1 MKKIIPICIVGILL
15 CTTFGAVAQSGD
27 EKNQGN
33 DMATHTV
40 IGEYGTA
47 TWCGYCKYVHGALKA
62 LYKGGWHDFY
72 YVSFVCDKN
81 THAYTRAITEL
92 GLTGYPTVFWD
103 GKYRTDVGSTSSI
116 PGDMSRFNSS
126 IITCG
131 ARTVPNIDLTVST
144 VWLGSA
150 TMNITVTVTNNQAS
164 PYSGYLRCYVTEIES
179 SMGWYDTA
187 GHLYTFPFLQ
197 YAFNQAISV
206 PASGSWSSSM
216 IWNGALFNDGYGHT
230 FAGLTQDN
238 AFVIAAVFASSG
250 GYVDETA
257 GVRVGSN
264 RPPNAPSSPNPAN
277 GATNVKLDPTLSWQC
292 SDPDWFD
299 TLYYDV
305 YFEKDDATPDVLVS
319 DDQTGTTYVPGDLDL
334 ESTYY
339 WQIVVHDDKG
349 ATVSGPV
356 WQFTTRGNSAPNIPS
371 NPNPANESTDVPL
384 NKILSWTGGDPDGDT
399 VRYDVYFGETSPP
412 PKVVSNQTGTSYTPG
427 TMTPLT
433 THYWKIVSWDSFGL
447 SSVGPIWEFTTSTAP
462 NDPPVIPTLTGP
474 SEGKVGETYTYNVTT
489 TDPEENQIYFYVD
502 WADGTNSGWLGPY
515 ASGHLLTV
523 DHEWSEKGTF
533 TIRAKAKDEHDSES
547 DWATLTVTMPLKF
560 RITTPFLSWL
570 FEQFPNAF
578 PLLRYLLRA

>member
-1 MKKIIPICIVGILL
+1 MKKLIPICIVGILL

-27 EKNQGN
+27 EKNQEN

-47 TWCGYCKYVHGALKA
+47 TWCGYCKYAHGALKA

-81 THAYTRAITEL
+81 THAYARAVSEL

-103 GKYRTDVGSTSSI
+103 GKYRTNVGAGSI
-116 PGDMSRFNSS
+116 PSAMASYNSS
-126 IITCG
+126 IIACG
-131 ARTVPNIDLTVST
+131 ARTVPNIDLAIST

-164 PYSGYLRCYVTEIES
+164 PYSGYLRCYVTEIAS

-187 GHLYTFPFLQ
+187 GDLYTFPFLE

-206 PASGSWSSSM
+206 PASGVWSSSM
-216 IWNGALFNDGYGHT
+216 VWNGALFNTGYGQT
-230 FAGLTQDN
+230 YAGLTQDN

-250 GYVDETA
+250 GYVDEAA
-257 GVRVGSN
+257 GVRVGNN
-264 RPPNAPSSPNPAN
+264 RPPNAPSTPNPAN
-277 GATNVKLDPTLSWQC
+277 GATNVKINPTLSWQC

-305 YFEKDDATPDVLVS
+305 YLEKDDSTPDVLVS
-319 DDQTGTTYVPGDLDL
+319 DDQTGTTYIPGDLDL

-356 WQFTTRGNSAPNIPS
+356 WQFTTRGNSAPNTPS
-371 NPNPANESTDVPL
+371 NPNPANGSTDVPL

-412 PKVVSNQTGTSYTPG
+412 PKVVSNQSGTSYTPG

-433 THYWKIVSWDSFGL
+433 THYWKIISWDSFGL
-447 SSVGPIWEFTTSTAP
+447 SAVGPIWEFTTSTAP
-462 NDPPVIPTLTGP
+462 NDPPTITVFTGP
-474 SEGKVGETYTYNVTT
+474 TEGKVGKTYTYNVTG
-489 TDPEENQIYFYVD
+489 TDPEENQISYYVD
-502 WADGTNSGWLGPY
+502 WADGTNTGWLGPY

-533 TIRAKAKDEHDSES
+533 TIRAKAKDEHGSES
-547 DWATLTVTMPLKF
+547 DWVTLTVTMPMKF
-560 RITTPFLSWL
+560 SITTPFLSWL
-570 FEQFPNAF
+570 LEQFPHAF